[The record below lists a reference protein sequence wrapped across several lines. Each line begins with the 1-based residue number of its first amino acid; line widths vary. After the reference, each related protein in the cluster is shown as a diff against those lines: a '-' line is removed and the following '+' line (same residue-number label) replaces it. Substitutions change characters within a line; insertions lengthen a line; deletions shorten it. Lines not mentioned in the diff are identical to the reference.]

1 MAADRAASDAFLSQL
16 FQRVGEAGAAAA
28 SGGQPGVFASHPL
41 VMAST
46 ARMAGSY
53 ASWLGQTSSGRARAG
68 GVAGYLLAAMRVPD
82 AFGRAAVAFGNVC
95 ARCGSTFGDPETLRR
110 LVAGAE
116 AATPDAPP
124 PRDLGAGGDLGEG
137 MIRARRSWRD
147 SRESSRVFRTRR
159 SPPSSESD
167 WRRRRRKARRI
178 ATETGANPDETR
190 AGLIAA
196 EIRLIASAVRF
207 LEFPSIA
214 NTAYTAHA
222 SASAPEH
229 PAVAV
234 VSAAWPVL
242 SAFAAEPWRGVGAVV
257 DATCDVYIRAL
268 LCAKRAAT
276 PLLPH
281 VLESLRDT
289 FAAHHHPACF
299 DALATAAEAM
309 SVEGGGGAG
318 ASANPA
324 GVPGIQDPAVAEA
337 FASTFAAMANA
348 AAACL
353 RANPIAEK
361 ADVARA
367 AFECAQRLALFAPAT
382 LFAASDALKTV
393 LAIAVA
399 ALGTMER
406 DAIRSAVALLSTMV
420 APGEKASASATW
432 RAGRAAVDDFAR
444 TRGEELVGVAL
455 VAGGST
461 CPRQILRP
469 LAQLLHAFRGAYQH
483 PVDAWL
489 TATVSSPTFPT
500 AELAAGEGERATFC
514 GLATRTP
521 LTPPRWVAAC
531 VDFFLICQREIDAD
545 ALVGY
550 QM

>member
-1 MAADRAASDAFLSQL
+1 MAAPAAE
-16 FQRVGEAGAAAA
+16 R
-28 SGGQPGVFASHPL
+28 
-41 VMAST
+41 
-46 ARMAGSY
+46 
-53 ASWLGQTSSGRARAG
+53 
-68 GVAGYLLAAMRVPD
+68 
-82 AFGRAAVAFGNVC
+82 
-95 ARCGSTFGDPETLRR
+95 
-110 LVAGAE
+110 
-116 AATPDAPP
+116 
-124 PRDLGAGGDLGEG
+124 
-137 MIRARRSWRD
+137 
-147 SRESSRVFRTRR
+147 
-159 SPPSSESD
+159 
-167 WRRRRRKARRI
+167 ARRI

-500 AELAAGEGERATFC
+500 AELAAGRGNARRFADSRRE
-514 GLATRTP
+514 
-521 LTPPRWVAAC
+521 PR
-531 VDFFLICQREIDAD
+531 
-545 ALVGY
+545 
-550 QM
+550 